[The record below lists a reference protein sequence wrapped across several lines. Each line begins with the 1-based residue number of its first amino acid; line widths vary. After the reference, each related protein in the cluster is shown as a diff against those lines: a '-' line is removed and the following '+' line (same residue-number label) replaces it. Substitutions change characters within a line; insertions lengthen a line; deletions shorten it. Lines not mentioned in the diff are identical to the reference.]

1 MASSWN
7 TGTAVSK
14 VSEVA
19 ENVGQKIVDNN
30 KTIKAVSSVASAA
43 SSAASAVSSSLPTWQ
58 SVVDTAAEAMEGVS
72 SRWTDVAGKAYE
84 LLPEGEDVAEAL
96 GSISS
101 PVDLLTEGASSAAE
115 AIGNFGTAE
124 ARFFLGNF
132 TNPGGTSTE
141 KDLNSKDLEVLTEA
155 VANAKAEGRSNL
167 DYKDFGTSEGEVLK
181 GGLTAGFFDTNMRL
195 ARTLGGLNFA
205 TNEDGDTVINNTYN
219 FNPGT
224 KRKAYLEAVLSG
236 NDSDAL
242 KILTNSISNPVELLS
257 IIGYAKQEELR
268 ESGEPFETEMSI
280 NLGKV

>member
-1 MASSWN
+1 MLRLETNMASSWN

-14 VSEVA
+14 AVEAA
-19 ENVGQKIVDNN
+19 ETVGQNIADNN
-30 KTIKAVSSVASAA
+30 KTIKAVSS
-43 SSAASAVSSSLPTWQ
+43 AASAVSSALPTWQ

-72 SRWTDVAGKAYE
+72 DRWTDVAGKAYE

-96 GSISS
+96 SSIPS
-101 PVDLLTEGASSAAE
+101 PVDTLTGGLSSAAE

-141 KDLNSKDLEVLTEA
+141 KDLNSKDLEVLIEA
-155 VANAKAEGRSNL
+155 VAKAKAEGRSSL

-219 FNPGT
+219 FNPGA
-224 KRKAYLEAVLSG
+224 KRKKYLEAVISG

-268 ESGEPFETEMSI
+268 EAGEPFETEMSI